1 MRIRHTVLIT
11 AAVLV
16 AAAPAR
22 TPGHIEPG
30 HDDGLS
36 VSAPQ
41 QQQQQ
46 QQQPP
51 CSTPEHRQFDFWIG
65 DWEVFNP
72 QGQRVG
78 SNRID
83 KVLGGCALHE
93 SWRGGTGHRGSS
105 YNFYDDASGKWHQTW
120 IDVAGAP
127 LYINGSF
134 EDGRMRM
141 VDDAGT
147 SRITWTPLESDHV
160 RQHWEQRADRD
171 AIWATVF
178 DGEYRRGY

>member
-1 MRIRHTVLIT
+1 MRIQHTALIA

-16 AAAPAR
+16 AAAPAYSQ
-22 TPGHIEPG
+22 GHIGPA
-30 HDDGLS
+30 HDARS
-36 VSAPQ
+36 PVSTL
-41 QQQQQ
+41 QQ

-93 SWRGGTGHRGSS
+93 SWRGSTGHRGSS
-105 YNFYDDASGKWHQTW
+105 YNFYDAADGNWHQTW

-147 SRITWTPLESDHV
+147 SRITWTPLESGHV
-160 RQHWEQRADRD
+160 RQHWEQRADGS
-171 AIWATVF
+171 ATWATVF
-178 DGEYRRGY
+178 DGEYRRVY